1 MGIITNKGELLFNK
15 TFSGFI
21 FYFSGFSKKSRYIC
35 LEQITFVPGLN
46 KKSMNRN
53 VKLISILSLGLMLGA
68 CGGNSSSQEEAIIV
82 KTATAN
88 TYSNETV
95 KEFPII
101 TQPFRTTELSFR
113 VSGPIDR
120 LDVYAGNYYRRGDII
135 AEIDPRDYRIR
146 RERAEAVYR
155 QAKAEY
161 ERISALYQKN
171 NLSASTYEKAR
182 AEYTSAKAA
191 FDTAVNELE
200 DTRLVAPFNGYV
212 GEVYVEKFQDVKA
225 SQPVLTFIDIDQLK
239 IEAYVTQDIAY
250 RVQPRQNVLLTLDVQ
265 PDTELEA
272 QIAEVSK
279 GTTQNNLSYLVTAL
293 FPNKEA
299 RLLAG
304 MSGKIRFE
312 ESTSELSDSTATGE
326 HLVCIPQTA
335 LCNRPTVGSYVW
347 TVHPESEIVSQR
359 KVSVSKLLPH
369 GNAGITA
376 GLQPGEIV
384 ATSSLRFLSD
394 GMKVKIQ

>member
-1 MGIITNKGELLFNK
+1 
-15 TFSGFI
+15 
-21 FYFSGFSKKSRYIC
+21 
-35 LEQITFVPGLN
+35 
-46 KKSMNRN
+46 MNRN

-68 CGGNSSSQEEAIIV
+68 CGGNSSSQEETIIV
-82 KTATAN
+82 KTATAS

-191 FDTAVNELE
+191 FDTAANELE

-250 RVQPRQNVLLTLDVQ
+250 RVQPRQNVQ
-265 PDTELEA
+265 
-272 QIAEVSK
+272 
-279 GTTQNNLSYLVTAL
+279 
-293 FPNKEA
+293 
-299 RLLAG
+299 
-304 MSGKIRFE
+304 
-312 ESTSELSDSTATGE
+312 
-326 HLVCIPQTA
+326 
-335 LCNRPTVGSYVW
+335 
-347 TVHPESEIVSQR
+347 
-359 KVSVSKLLPH
+359 
-369 GNAGITA
+369 
-376 GLQPGEIV
+376 
-384 ATSSLRFLSD
+384 
-394 GMKVKIQ
+394 

>member
-1 MGIITNKGELLFNK
+1 MFNK

-21 FYFSGFSKKSRYIC
+21 SNFSGFSKK
-35 LEQITFVPGLN
+35 VPAYLSETN
-46 KKSMNRN
+46 YFRPRIKQKSMNRN

-68 CGGNSSSQEEAIIV
+68 CSGNSSSQEETIIV

-191 FDTAVNELE
+191 FDTAINELE

-212 GEVYVEKFQDVKA
+212 SEVYVEKFQDVKA

-265 PDTELEA
+265 PDAELEA

-293 FPNKEA
+293 LPNKEA

-347 TVHPESEIVSQR
+347 TVHPESGIVSQR

-384 ATSSLRFLSD
+384 ATSSLRFLSE

>member
-1 MGIITNKGELLFNK
+1 
-15 TFSGFI
+15 
-21 FYFSGFSKKSRYIC
+21 
-35 LEQITFVPGLN
+35 
-46 KKSMNRN
+46 MNRN

-68 CGGNSSSQEEAIIV
+68 CGGNSSSQEETIIV
-82 KTATAN
+82 KTATAS

-171 NLSASTYEKAR
+171 NLSA
-182 AEYTSAKAA
+182 
-191 FDTAVNELE
+191 
-200 DTRLVAPFNGYV
+200 FNGYV

-250 RVQPRQNVLLTLDVQ
+250 RVQPRQNMQLTLDVQ

-293 FPNKEA
+293 LPNKEA

-312 ESTSELSDSTATGE
+312 EGASELSDSTATGG
-326 HLVCIPQTA
+326 HLISIPQTA
-335 LCNRPTVGSYVW
+335 LCNRPTMGSYVW
-347 TVHPESEIVSQR
+347 TVHPESGIVSQR

>member
-1 MGIITNKGELLFNK
+1 MFNK

-21 FYFSGFSKKSRYIC
+21 SNFSGFSKK
-35 LEQITFVPGLN
+35 VPAYLSETN
-46 KKSMNRN
+46 YFRPRIKQKSMNRN

-68 CGGNSSSQEEAIIV
+68 CSGNSSSQEETIIV

-191 FDTAVNELE
+191 FDTAINELE

-212 GEVYVEKFQDVKA
+212 SEVYVEKFQDVKA

-265 PDTELEA
+265 PDAELEA

-293 FPNKEA
+293 LPNKEA

-347 TVHPESEIVSQR
+347 TVHPESGIVSQR

>member
-1 MGIITNKGELLFNK
+1 MFNK

-21 FYFSGFSKKSRYIC
+21 SNFSGFSKK
-35 LEQITFVPGLN
+35 VPAYLSETN
-46 KKSMNRN
+46 YFRPRIKQKSMNRN

-68 CGGNSSSQEEAIIV
+68 CSGNSSSQEETIIV

-265 PDTELEA
+265 PDAELEA

-293 FPNKEA
+293 LPNKEA

-312 ESTSELSDSTATGE
+312 ESASELSDSTATSE
-326 HLVCIPQTA
+326 HWVCIPQTA

-347 TVHPESEIVSQR
+347 TVHPESGIVSQR

>member
-1 MGIITNKGELLFNK
+1 LFNK

-21 FYFSGFSKKSRYIC
+21 SNFSGFSKK
-35 LEQITFVPGLN
+35 VPAYLSETN
-46 KKSMNRN
+46 YFRPRIKQKSMNRN

-68 CGGNSSSQEEAIIV
+68 CSGNSSSQEETIIV

-293 FPNKEA
+293 LPNKEA

-326 HLVCIPQTA
+326 HWVCIPQTA

-347 TVHPESEIVSQR
+347 TVHPESGIVSQR

-369 GNAGITA
+369 GNASITA

>member
-1 MGIITNKGELLFNK
+1 MFNK

-21 FYFSGFSKKSRYIC
+21 SNFSGFSKK
-35 LEQITFVPGLN
+35 VPAYLSETN
-46 KKSMNRN
+46 YFRPRIKQKSMNRN

-68 CGGNSSSQEEAIIV
+68 CSGNSSSQEETIIV

-155 QAKAEY
+155 QSKAEY

-191 FDTAVNELE
+191 FDTAINELE

-293 FPNKEA
+293 LPNKEA

-347 TVHPESEIVSQR
+347 TVHPESGIVSQR

-384 ATSSLRFLSD
+384 ATSSLRFLSE

>member
-1 MGIITNKGELLFNK
+1 MGIITNKGELLFIK
-15 TFSGFI
+15 LFPASSSTFPVSV
-21 FYFSGFSKKSRYIC
+21 KKSRYIC
-35 LEQITFVPGLN
+35 LEQIIFAPGLN

-68 CGGNSSSQEEAIIV
+68 CGGNSSSQEETIIV
-82 KTATAN
+82 KTATAS
-88 TYSNETV
+88 TYSNETA

-293 FPNKEA
+293 LPNKEA

-312 ESTSELSDSTATGE
+312 ESASELSDSTATGE

-347 TVHPESEIVSQR
+347 TVHPESGIVSQR

>member
-1 MGIITNKGELLFNK
+1 MFNK

-21 FYFSGFSKKSRYIC
+21 SNFSGFSKK
-35 LEQITFVPGLN
+35 VPAYLSETN
-46 KKSMNRN
+46 YFRPRIKQKSMNRN

-68 CGGNSSSQEEAIIV
+68 CSGNSSSQEETIIV

-155 QAKAEY
+155 QSKAEY

-265 PDTELEA
+265 PDAELEA

-293 FPNKEA
+293 LPNKEA

-326 HLVCIPQTA
+326 HWVCIPQIA

-347 TVHPESEIVSQR
+347 TVHPESGIVSQR

>member
-1 MGIITNKGELLFNK
+1 MFNK

-21 FYFSGFSKKSRYIC
+21 SNFSGFSKK
-35 LEQITFVPGLN
+35 VPAYLSETN
-46 KKSMNRN
+46 YFRPRIKQKSMNRN

-68 CGGNSSSQEEAIIV
+68 CSGNSSSQEETIIV

-155 QAKAEY
+155 QSKAEY

-265 PDTELEA
+265 PDAELEA

-293 FPNKEA
+293 LPNKEA

-326 HLVCIPQTA
+326 HWVCIPQTA

-347 TVHPESEIVSQR
+347 TVHPESGIVSQR